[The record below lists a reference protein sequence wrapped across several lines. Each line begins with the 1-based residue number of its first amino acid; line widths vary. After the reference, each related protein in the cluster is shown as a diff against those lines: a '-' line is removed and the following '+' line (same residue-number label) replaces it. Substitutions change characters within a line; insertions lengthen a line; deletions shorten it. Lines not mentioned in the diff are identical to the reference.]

1 MFSWWQSWVS
11 NFSLENLTVG
21 CSETGLLLVVFD
33 VGRDLGLGEV
43 DACGHVIG
51 GVHAVV
57 LVSVRAHGVVAD
69 HLVPCLLKKNELLYK
84 TCYGLTCELGC

>member
-21 CSETGLLLVVFD
+21 CSENGLLLELFD
-33 VGRDLGLGEV
+33 VGRDLDLGEV

-51 GVHAVV
+51 GVHVV
-57 LVSVRAHGVVAD
+57 LVSVRAHGVAD
-69 HLVPCLLKKNELLYK
+69 HLVPCSLKKMIYFIKLVMV
-84 TCYGLTCELGC
+84 